1 MKKTL
6 MACAAVLAVGGAA
19 AAESNVTIYGVA
31 DVNVGRTSTYSY
43 TGFDLTAT
51 GKNGQI
57 GLFEAT
63 RAAQTVVDSDG
74 LSDSRIGLRV
84 NEDLGNGNMGFAIFE
99 NGVNLDTGAG
109 AGSRT
114 AVVGLQSSAGTF
126 SVGRQASPYHDT
138 FASFSAQN
146 DSRFDAAKGGPISV
160 EGMVDIAA
168 FRAYINANN
177 GPGLPADPNFIALQ
191 ANALAATNANNL
203 SGSTG
208 AWVGHKER
216 VSNSVRYDS
225 PDFSGFSGSAIIGL
239 GENREPGVK
248 ASYDAGF
255 SVKYANGPLAL
266 TLAHQTEATQAPL
279 SPFVVI
285 VPAGRLVR
293 LSNTLLAGTYDLSV
307 AKLYAG
313 FNLAKYNI
321 TGVKSQKELLLGASM
336 PVGAA
341 TVVAQYARSQGDSLD
356 KSHGFGLEAHYALS
370 KRSTAYAG
378 ANLTKLPSYKNSAVG
393 FGLRHVF

>member
-6 MACAAVLAVGGAA
+6 MACAAVLAMGGA

-57 GLFEAT
+57 GLFQAT
-63 RAAQTVVDSDG
+63 RANQMVVDSDG

-84 NEDLGNGNMGFAIFE
+84 NEDLGNGNMGFVVYE
-99 NGVNLDTGAG
+99 SGVNLDTGAG

-114 AVVGLQSSAGTF
+114 AVVGLQSSVGTF

-177 GPGLPADPNFIALQ
+177 GPGLPTDPNFLALQ

-216 VSNSVRYDS
+216 VSNSIRYDS
-225 PDFSGFSGSAIIGL
+225 PDFTGFSGSAVIGL
-239 GENREPGVK
+239 GENRAPGVK

-255 SVKYANGPLAL
+255 SVKFASGPMAL
-266 TLAHQTEATQAPL
+266 TLAHQTEAMQAPV

-293 LSNTLLAGTYDLSV
+293 LSNTLLAGTYDLSA
-307 AKLYAG
+307 AKSFAG

-321 TGVKSQKELLLGASM
+321 PGVKAQKELLLGASM
-336 PVGAA
+336 PLGAT

-356 KSHGFGLEAHYALS
+356 KSHSLGLEAHYALS

-378 ANLTKLPSYKNSAVG
+378 ANMTKLPAYKNSAVG